1 MKLANHFFHT
11 NQESSKQIFKLT
23 LGPRSIENQTF
34 QQKHNLAVQ
43 CSVTCA
49 LTIYLATGWWSSR
62 QNNLMGPP
70 TPTTWPPRVHHHRPL
85 ISFPIDILLLLIFLF
100 MIIFINIII
109 SVLLLSMIKKMVWSI
124 LFAKNQ
130 NPFSMHNG
138 TVIALIITRSLGTT
152 CAVSHFYLYDI
163 GSLNT
168 ANWGV
173 SINT

>member
-11 NQESSKQIFKLT
+11 NQESSMQIFKLT
-23 LGPRSIENQTF
+23 FGPRSKENQTF
-34 QQKHNLAVQ
+34 QQKRNLVVQ

-70 TPTTWPPRVHHHRPL
+70 THTTWPPRVHHHRPL
-85 ISFPIDILLLLIFLF
+85 ISISRDILLLLIFLF
-100 MIIFINIII
+100 MITFIFIII
-109 SVLLLSMIKKMVWSI
+109 SVLLLSMIKKNGFKDSLCW
-124 LFAKNQ
+124 NQ
-130 NPFSMHNG
+130 NSFSMHNG
-138 TVIALIITRSLGTT
+138 TVITLIITRSLGTT